1 MTKTFIETMLLP
13 ARVRDAYE
21 RDGADGIASEVWP
34 EDVANLT
41 PDIGMN

>member
-1 MTKTFIETMLLP
+1 MDTLSDIIVLP
-13 ARVRDAYE
+13 ARYALDPE
-21 RDGADGIASEVWP
+21 ETVWP